1 MCTAEILE
9 YLRCFTDVN
18 TYPTSDIINKIMV
31 DFIMKQRSPH
41 VAHQSCRYL
50 EQVSLDQCMLKA
62 HASLGNGGH
71 NDQ

>member
-9 YLRCFTDVN
+9 YLSCFTDVN

-41 VAHQSCRYL
+41 VAQQSCRYL
-50 EQVSLDQCMLKA
+50 EQVRFGSMYSQ
-62 HASLGNGGH
+62 STRVTRN
-71 NDQ
+71 